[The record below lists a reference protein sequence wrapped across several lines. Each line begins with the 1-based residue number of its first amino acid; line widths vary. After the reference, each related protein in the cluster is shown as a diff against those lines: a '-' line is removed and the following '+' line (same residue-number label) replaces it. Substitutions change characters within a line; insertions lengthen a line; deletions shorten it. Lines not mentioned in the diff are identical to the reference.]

1 MCPYKYNSG
10 AIRLK
15 IDILFPLRVFKN
27 KLRND
32 LKQKRKTVYK
42 RLQTRRKM
50 NNNYNNC

>member
-10 AIRLK
+10 AIRIK

-32 LKQKRKTVYK
+32 LKQKRKTVNK
-42 RLQTRRKM
+42 KPPDSIGKILLI
-50 NNNYNNC
+50 